1 MVNRLFEHATLVTL
15 DDENHI
21 YHDAS
26 LAIAGDT
33 ILAINDIPPDFEVQ
47 ERIDVG
53 GRVIMPGLYNAHTHA
68 AMTFARGFAEDLP
81 LARWFN
87 ERIWLL
93 ESALS
98 PDMVYWGTQLAAI
111 EMIRGGIIGFAD
123 HYFYM
128 DRVARAVTENGM
140 RALLAWAVFG
150 RDESEVGIT
159 VPETVD
165 FVRQTQGAADGRLR
179 ACLGPHS
186 PYMCPEDFLA
196 RTAAV
201 AVREDFGIH
210 IHAAE
215 TAGQVENSLRLTDRT
230 PIELLAHLGLLETH
244 TLIAHAIHVN
254 NVDLEFLSHKG
265 VNIVQCPSTHM
276 KYGMGV
282 TRVPDMMVRH
292 INVALGTD
300 GAGSSTALNLWREMR
315 LAVLT
320 QRQAFAS
327 PTLLAGDEPLRM
339 AARNGAQALGF
350 SNSGVLAPGKAADLI
365 VVDTTAAHFQPVHD
379 VIAAL
384 VWCTEPADV
393 QDVMVAGKWLMRNR
407 KLLTIDEA
415 QVRRRFGDVL
425 ATMMKSPHRQFQ
437 TYDDGKS

>member
-15 DDENHI
+15 DDESHI
-21 YHDAS
+21 YNDAS

-33 ILAINDIPPDFEVQ
+33 ILALDQIPTDFRPD

-53 GRVIMPGLYNAHTHA
+53 GKVIMPGLYNSHTHA

-81 LARWFN
+81 LSRWFN

-93 ESALS
+93 ESALT
-98 PDMVYWGTQLAAI
+98 PDMVTWGTQLAAI

-123 HYFYM
+123 HYFHM
-128 DRVARAVTENGM
+128 DKVADVVAQNGM

-150 RDESEVGIT
+150 RDASEVGTT

-165 FVRQTQGAADGRLR
+165 FIHQTQGAANGRLR

-201 AVREDFGIH
+201 AVREQFGIH

-215 TAGQVENSLRLTDRT
+215 TAGQVENSLRLYDRT
-230 PIELLAHLGLLETH
+230 PIEMLNHLGLLETPS
-244 TLIAHAIHVN
+244 LIAHAIHVN
-254 NVDLEFLSHKG
+254 NIDLEILSRKR

-282 TRVPDMMVRH
+282 TRVPDMMARH

-300 GAGSSTALNLWREMR
+300 GAGSSTALNMWREMR

-320 QRQAFAS
+320 QRQAFGTA
-327 PTLLAGDEPLRM
+327 TLLGGSEALHM
-339 AARNGAQALGF
+339 ATRNGAQALGF
-350 SNSGVLAPGKAADLI
+350 TNSGILAPGYAADCI
-365 VVDTTAAHFQPVHD
+365 IVDTTATHFQPLHD
-379 VIAAL
+379 IIAAL

-393 QDVMVAGKWLMRNR
+393 SDVMVAGQWLLRER
-407 KLLTIDEA
+407 DLQTIDEA
-415 QVRRRFGDVL
+415 EAREGFEEAL
-425 ATMMKSPHRQFQ
+425 ALMLASPYTHFQ
-437 TYDDGKS
+437 TYDD